1 MAAFFTAV
9 VRAPFTGVLL
19 VIEMSGSVTLVAPL
33 IMASVAACL
42 VASLMRGE
50 PIYDS
55 LRTRM
60 NTNP

>member
-1 MAAFFTAV
+1 
-9 VRAPFTGVLL
+9 
-19 VIEMSGSVTLVAPL
+19 MSGSVSLVVPL
-33 IMASVAACL
+33 IIASVIAAL

-60 NTNP
+60 EKN